1 MPDAAPP
8 SHASNSSETK
18 IVVISDGDII
28 RNDIVNGNA
37 IELGNDIYQKKK
49 YANKELI
56 ENIIFYLLEDD
67 DLIDTKMK
75 DLNYYQLDKN
85 KVNKY
90 KLTFQYFNLLIP
102 IIFCLIIFILR
113 YFYRKNKYIFNK

>member
-1 MPDAAPP
+1 M
-8 SHASNSSETK
+8 
-18 IVVISDGDII
+18 ISDGDII
-28 RNDIVNGNA
+28 RNDIVNGKA

>member
-1 MPDAAPP
+1 M
-8 SHASNSSETK
+8 
-18 IVVISDGDII
+18 
-28 RNDIVNGNA
+28 
-37 IELGNDIYQKKK
+37 GNDIYQKKK

-67 DLIDTKMK
+67 ELIYTKMK

-102 IIFCLIIFILR
+102 IIFCLIIFVLR

>member
-1 MPDAAPP
+1 M
-8 SHASNSSETK
+8 
-18 IVVISDGDII
+18 ISDGDII

-113 YFYRKNKYIFNK
+113 YFYRKNNYIFNK

>member
-1 MPDAAPP
+1 M
-8 SHASNSSETK
+8 
-18 IVVISDGDII
+18 ISDGDII